1 MGEKMT
7 SDLIQTRRQYRAVYT
22 NWPSELIVA
31 HLIVVDCKV
40 EEMKSDDM
48 IEARALMDLKIP
60 QWKEN
65 GV

>member
-31 HLIVVDCKV
+31 HLIVLDCKV

-48 IEARALMDLKIP
+48 IEARRLMDEKMP
-60 QWKEN
+60 AWKR
-65 GV
+65 

>member
-7 SDLIQTRRQYRAVYT
+7 SDLIATRRQYRAVYT

-31 HLIVVDCKV
+31 HLIVLDCKV

-48 IEARALMDLKIP
+48 IEARRLMDEKMP
-60 QWKEN
+60 AWKR
-65 GV
+65 

>member
-1 MGEKMT
+1 MT
-7 SDLIQTRRQYRAVYT
+7 PDLISTRRQYRAVYT
-22 NWPSELIVA
+22 NWPSELIIA

-40 EEMKSDDM
+40 AEMKSDDM

-65 GV
+65 GI